1 MSFFRAIRILLLT
14 GLSLVVLAI
23 LSVAAILF
31 FEIPVDA
38 TLLKP
43 SLEKVSSYALG
54 RKVTFGGELK
64 FVTSL
69 SPAIEVADIT
79 IANPPGFSDK
89 NFAVLKFARLHV
101 NALKLLAAKIEIH
114 ELTVEGIRLNLE
126 SKQDGSVNWDMEIKG
141 TDAEAHSKIDEKKES
156 EPVAEKKHL
165 ELSSDSL
172 SIQKILF
179 KDIQVTEIVPGLRSE
194 YRIDECN
201 GAGRAGEPFYLD
213 FKGIIGAHPY
223 IVGVKVGS
231 LSEFLATQK
240 SWAEI
245 NGEIARTQFTLTGE
259 VQFPSSTGFANLSV
273 SVKGNNLNS
282 LNSLLKVDLP
292 PFKNYGI
299 ICELNAQKG
308 KASLQK
314 LDVRVG
320 ESRLVGSGS
329 LSNYIAKVPG
339 TKAKLDIKT
348 QLTAELIQLDDFN
361 LDGWSPS
368 GGSQDEPPVNATS
381 KVDVEIDSGSEVRH
395 LLSPELMNS
404 LDAQFK
410 FEAKEVK
417 KGKSSLGRG
426 VLAISLKNG
435 VLSIDPLDLYIPGG
449 AAHFDGTFAITKQGV
464 NAGINAL
471 IDKFDYGIIAREA
484 KPDTDMGG
492 LISLDISLKSEAPDF
507 NSIMEYANGHFRIG
521 AKPQN
526 LESGIIDLWAVNLF
540 TAVMDSVEKEK
551 SKINCAILQM
561 DIKNGMMD
569 SESIVVDTSKMR
581 IFGKAAIDF
590 KKRTIDLEAAPTPKR
605 PEFFNLATP
614 VAVHGTFKDFGIKL
628 SALNLVGTVVSFVA
642 SPVVVPIERIFMKD
656 LPVDGSDVC
665 FMNFTKQE
673 SFPDNMKNATAQ
685 PRRVIKKK
693 GKVK

>member
-14 GLSLVVLAI
+14 GLSLVVLTV

-69 SPAIEVADIT
+69 SPAIEVADVT

-141 TDAEAHSKIDEKKES
+141 TGATDHLKIEPES
-156 EPVAEKKHL
+156 ADLKSAKNHL
-165 ELSSDSL
+165 ELTSDSL

-223 IVGVKVGS
+223 TIGVKVGS

-245 NGEIARTQFTLTGE
+245 NGEIARTQFALTGE
-259 VQFPSSTGFANLSV
+259 VQLPSSTGFANLSV
-273 SVKGNNLNS
+273 SVKGENLTT

-299 ICELNAQKG
+299 ICELNARKG
-308 KASLQK
+308 KASLRK

-339 TKAKLDIKT
+339 TKAKPDIKT

-368 GGSQDEPPVNATS
+368 GGSQDEPSVNATS
-381 KVDVEIDSGSEVRH
+381 KIDVEVDSGSEVRH

-426 VLAISLKNG
+426 VLAITLKNG

-449 AAHFDGTFAITKQGV
+449 AAHFDGTFAITTQGV

-561 DIKNGMMD
+561 GIKNGMMD

-590 KKRTIDLEAAPTPKR
+590 KKRNIDLEAAPTPKR

-628 SALNLVGTVVSFVA
+628 SALNLVGTVVSFVV
-642 SPVVVPIERIFMKD
+642 SPVVVPIERIFVKD

-665 FMNFTKQE
+665 FMDFTKQE
-673 SFPDNMKNATAQ
+673 SFSDNMKNATAQ